1 MSTAYP
7 AALDSYAV
15 KADGVDTVQAAHINN
30 LQDAV
35 VAIETEL
42 GANPIDI
49 GTWTPVIK
57 IGATTITGTVTDCTY
72 TRINRMVMIMGTVT
86 FDRGANTGNL
96 SLTGLPATPAG
107 TALFLGIV
115 MDSSNYPANT
125 PQLAM
130 NVAGTLLFVGGGGL
144 ANASDANVTTGTKTL
159 RINGV
164 YRI

>member
-1 MSTAYP
+1 MATAYP
-7 AALDSYAV
+7 AALDSYTT
-15 KADGVDTVQAAHINN
+15 KIDGVDTVQAAHINN
-30 LQDAV
+30 MQDAI

-42 GANPIDI
+42 GINPVDI
-49 GTWTPVIK
+49 GTWTPVVK
-57 IGATTITGTVTDCTY
+57 IGATTITGTATDCTY
-72 TRINRMVMIMGTVT
+72 TRIGRMVMIMGTVT

-107 TALFLGIV
+107 TALFLGIA

-125 PQLAM
+125 PQLAL
-130 NVAGTLLFVGGGGL
+130 NVAGGMLWVGGGGL
-144 ANASDANVTTGTKTL
+144 VNASDANVTTGTKTI